1 VSSLDG
7 QVPKFL
13 HNKAIT
19 IEQLDYVIVVVA
31 IFEFSST
38 EFDLIPIKKNLNH
51 EQTHT
56 QLA

>member
-1 VSSLDG
+1 MSSLDG

-38 EFDLIPIKKNLNH
+38 ESDLIPIKKI
-51 EQTHT
+51 
-56 QLA
+56 